1 MKKVLFLIDDRGLHN
16 QIVFGW
22 LLRLNPKGVILL
34 ASGPPLADNERLRKR
49 ENFLLPEGTSFSL
62 SPPEEVLRM
71 RFREKTVVIIPSLK
85 MAYQLLKGGLKM
97 ERLNITGLR
106 FQKGRRRF
114 FSSLYLSSQELSYL
128 KKIIKNGVKVFFQ
141 ELPTSKSYNLG
152 RLFSP

>member
-1 MKKVLFLIDDRGLHN
+1 MKEVLFLIDDRGLHN

-22 LLRLNPKGVILL
+22 LLRLNPKRLILI
-34 ASGPPLADNERLRKR
+34 ASGRSQKR
-49 ENFLLPEGTSFSL
+49 HTFPLPEGISFSL

-71 RFREKTVVIIPSLK
+71 RLQKETVVIIPSLK
-85 MAYQLLKGGLKM
+85 IAYQLLKGGLKM

-114 FSSLYLSSQELSYL
+114 FSSLHLNSQELSYL
-128 KKIIKNGVKVFFQ
+128 EKMIKNGVKVFFQ

-152 RLFSP
+152 SFFSP